1 MIIKGILRAWDG
13 VNWLASVEP
22 VGVLPTYLTA
32 VPVARNIAS
41 AAMVLGRYVA
51 IETFEAGKAQEAVVI
66 AVWT

>member
-1 MIIKGILRAWDG
+1 MIIKGILRAWDN
-13 VNWLASVEP
+13 VTWTASVEP

-41 AAMVLGRYVA
+41 VEMVVGRYVA
-51 IETFEAGKAQEAVVI
+51 VETFDAGKAQEAVIV